1 MIKTLNFFNINF
13 NSNENKLL
21 FSLRM
26 KKQFA
31 VTDKFEANE
40 LSIFTFKKHAERG
53 FTLMLVYRKQFM
65 QKQDFF
71 QML

>member
-1 MIKTLNFFNINF
+1 
-13 NSNENKLL
+13 
-21 FSLRM
+21 M
-26 KKQFA
+26 KKRFA

-40 LSIFTFKKHAERG
+40 LSIFTFKKHSERG
-53 FTLMLVYRKQFM
+53 FTLMLVYKKQFM